1 MGKSITVKE
10 AGREDIPVVLEFYR
24 GLAEYEKLKHEVEAD
39 EETLKREMFDK
50 GGARGA
56 SLPFAAKHRVGLRCI
71 FIIFQHF

>member
-10 AGREDIPVVLEFYR
+10 AGREDIPVVLEFIR

-39 EETLKREMFDK
+39 EETLKREMFVK
-50 GGARGA
+50 AARGR

>member
-10 AGREDIPVVLEFYR
+10 AGREDIPVVLEFIR

-56 SLPFAAKHRVGLRCI
+56 HCLLRRNTVWVCAV
-71 FIIFQHF
+71 FL